1 MASLAHKISDWIGA
15 DLITAEQGEKVLEF
29 EQNRKSVLSPF
40 LALGLV
46 GVFAVGLGIVAIV
59 AANWQDIPA
68 GLKLTAMFAT
78 LAANAVAAV
87 RVQGKK
93 PAVFEALL
101 FSQGILFFAA
111 MGLVGQIFHLQS
123 ETWKTL
129 AFWSALSC
137 PPMLLTK
144 KVLFGFL
151 WEAAVFGAFL
161 TSPFAEKVFD
171 DIAFGLKNFASEM
184 TDEEIKT
191 AVKDAMETVGLS
203 YEEVKDKSPF
213 ELSGG
218 QKRRAAI
225 AGVIVTKPKILVLD
239 EPAAGLD
246 PLGKEEIAALLKRV
260 HEDWCET
267 VIVISHDM
275 DEIAE
280 LCNRAAVFSEGKAV
294 FCDSPERLFTL
305 HAEELLQLGLDI
317 PETAKIQRELRLR
330 GINVQSD
337 LTLKG
342 FVTAAAQAMG
352 YGETATR
359 EGR

>member
-1 MASLAHKISDWIGA
+1 MASLAHKISDWVGA

-68 GLKLTAMFAT
+68 GLKLTAMFAA

-129 AFWSALSC
+129 AFWSALSF

-151 WEAAVFGAFL
+151 WEIAVFGAFL

-171 DIAFGLKNFASEM
+171 FWAEYFESSLCVSAFFMAVWGATLLTDKAKVFLTPVRWLSAAFA
-184 TDEEIKT
+184 
-191 AVKDAMETVGLS
+191 V
-203 YEEVKDKSPF
+203 
-213 ELSGG
+213 
-218 QKRRAAI
+218 
-225 AGVIVTKPKILVLD
+225 
-239 EPAAGLD
+239 
-246 PLGKEEIAALLKRV
+246 
-260 HEDWCET
+260 
-267 VIVISHDM
+267 
-275 DEIAE
+275 
-280 LCNRAAVFSEGKAV
+280 
-294 FCDSPERLFTL
+294 
-305 HAEELLQLGLDI
+305 
-317 PETAKIQRELRLR
+317 LRLC
-330 GINVQSD
+330 GLYADIVD
-337 LTLKG
+337 
-342 FVTAAAQAMG
+342 
-352 YGETATR
+352 
-359 EGR
+359 

>member
-1 MASLAHKISDWIGA
+1 MASLARKISDWVGA

-68 GLKLTAMFAT
+68 GLKLTAMFAA

-129 AFWSALSC
+129 AFWSALSF

-171 DIAFGLKNFASEM
+171 FWAEYFESSLCVSAFFMAVWGATLLTGKAKVFLTPVRWLSAAFAVLPLM
-184 TDEEIKT
+184 NPDYMWHRNIP
-191 AVKDAMETVGLS
+191 AVGFVSMAVW
-203 YEEVKDKSPF
+203 
-213 ELSGG
+213 
-218 QKRRAAI
+218 AA
-225 AGVIVTKPKILVLD
+225 A
-239 EPAAGLD
+239 AAGELYALKT
-246 PLGKEEIAALLKRV
+246 PYKSLYPVCVVFATVLGGVNEQIVVFAAQLCVLVCLL
-260 HEDWCET
+260 
-267 VIVISHDM
+267 
-275 DEIAE
+275 
-280 LCNRAAVFSEGKAV
+280 F
-294 FCDSPERLFTL
+294 
-305 HAEELLQLGLDI
+305 
-317 PETAKIQRELRLR
+317 
-330 GINVQSD
+330 
-337 LTLKG
+337 
-342 FVTAAAQAMG
+342 AAAQAKVVGLSRLLTLCLGIRLFAAYLELFGTLLSTGFGLIFTGMVILG
-352 YGETATR
+352 LAVGWRKIDLKLKA
-359 EGR
+359 GLK